1 MISAATDRSASRVSG
16 VGQVMPPDTA
26 PAAKGLIPMLTLAAF
41 VNHLNLIA
49 WNPFLPSIAEAQGVT
64 VALLGQVPALM
75 LLLSAFV
82 GLVIGPLA
90 DRAGYRRALL
100 VCVLAVA
107 ASSLMT
113 GLAVTL
119 PILVLAG
126 LVGAVGRAG
135 IMPVAQA
142 VAATFF
148 VDDTGRRRA
157 ISRIQ
162 NGGPLAATLGVPLLT
177 TIAVAVQWRGA
188 FIVLAG
194 LAFATALILQ
204 RILRREGIAG
214 SAEVRLIS
222 VLAAYRPVL
231 RHRPTLTLIVA
242 ACVENA
248 GVNAMWTYYGAFYV
262 QYYAFSTEQVGWVS
276 LAAGLGVLVGQTA
289 AGGCGSRPGLL
300 FTVGCTGSGSLVG
313 LSLML
318 SLPAPAAMAL
328 MAAGWLMHGLVMVST
343 VVLLVVHSPAGRAT
357 TLTLYGSAMSFG
369 MALGAGLGGIALAGA
384 GYFALGVCTV
394 ALPLVI
400 LVSIRRLEPART
412 SA

>member
-1 MISAATDRSASRVSG
+1 MRADA
-16 VGQVMPPDTA
+16 A
-26 PAAKGLIPMLTLAAF
+26 PAAKRLVPMLTLAAF

-49 WNPFLPSIAEAQGVT
+49 WNPFLPSIAEAHGVT

-75 LLLSAFV
+75 LLLSAFL

-90 DRAGYRRALL
+90 DRYGYPRALL
-100 VCVLAVA
+100 SCLLAVV
-107 ASSLMT
+107 ASSLAT
-113 GLAVTL
+113 GLATTL
-119 PILVLAG
+119 PVLVLAG
-126 LVGAVGRAG
+126 VVGAVGRAG

-148 VDDTGRRRA
+148 VDDMGRRRA

-177 TIAVAVQWRGA
+177 TIAMAVQWRGA

-204 RILRREGIAG
+204 SILRREGIAG
-214 SAEVRLIS
+214 SGEVRLTS

-262 QYYAFSTEQVGWVS
+262 QHYAFSTEQVGWVS

-289 AGGCGSRPGLL
+289 AGGWLGRRPELL

-318 SLPAPAAMAL
+318 ALPAPAAMAL

-343 VVLLVVHSPAGRAT
+343 IVLLVVRSPAGRAT

-384 GYFALGVCTV
+384 GYFALGACTV
-394 ALPLVI
+394 ALPLVSVV
-400 LVSIRRLEPART
+400 LVSIGRLGPART
-412 SA
+412 TA

>member
-1 MISAATDRSASRVSG
+1 
-16 VGQVMPPDTA
+16 
-26 PAAKGLIPMLTLAAF
+26 MLSLAAF

-100 VCVLAVA
+100 VCLLAVA

-214 SAEVRLIS
+214 SGEVRLTS

-289 AGGCGSRPGLL
+289 AGGWLGSRPGLL

-318 SLPAPAAMAL
+318 ALPAPAAMAL

-343 VVLLVVHSPAGRAT
+343 IVLLVVHSPAGRAT

-394 ALPLVI
+394 ALPLVSVI